1 MHVNEL
7 LELKVTRNSTSR
19 HRSPAFIVNIHSEQK
34 QGKSIMVIN
43 YKRLND
49 NTLDNS
55 YKIPNKDELVNCIQN
70 AKYFS
75 KFDCKSRFWQIRLYE
90 ESVQ

>member
-1 MHVNEL
+1 MHIDEL
-7 LELKVTRNSTSR
+7 LELKVIRSNTSR
-19 HRSPAFIVNIHSEQK
+19 HRSPTFIVNNHSEQK
-34 QGKSIMVIN
+34 RGKSRMSIN

-75 KFDCKSRFWQIRLYE
+75 KFDCKSEF
-90 ESVQ
+90 